1 MKSPKAKAVT
11 AGATTMATTASE
23 NGTSSVAST
32 PPTFGKSYAFR
43 SDHSL
48 VTVLKRS
55 SQDPKRFHRE
65 VTSHTSL
72 DSLGRGE
79 GGGGDEE
86 DEGEDLSYMDS
97 EDSEAVLTRLHR
109 FCWAICC
116 CLCRSPHCCYNKNYY
131 EDAEEEEDDIEPENN
146 SGDEVDSDKT
156 SAVEGDNSRCFWLFL
171 AGCCQ
176 KFAEA
181 RTWFRQMVEFAEYGN
196 GHTSGAPA
204 PG

>member
-1 MKSPKAKAVT
+1 MKSAQALRPPT
-11 AGATTMATTASE
+11 GGLASE
-23 NGTSSVAST
+23 NGGAST

-48 VTVLKRS
+48 VTVLKGNRP
-55 SQDPKRFHRE
+55 QDKPN
-65 VTSHTSL
+65 SSL
-72 DSLGRGE
+72 DSME
-79 GGGGDEE
+79 NDE
-86 DEGEDLSYMDS
+86 DEDDLSYTDS